1 MFFERNQIEIGIQQ
15 ELWLNHAS
23 QGDPE
28 QVAIHQ
34 NFAKNKRS
42 HENLLT
48 EVRWTR
54 GCSGSYIQK

>member
-1 MFFERNQIEIGIQQ
+1 MGIQQ

-48 EVRWTR
+48 QVGWTR
-54 GCSGSYIQK
+54 GCSEGYIHK